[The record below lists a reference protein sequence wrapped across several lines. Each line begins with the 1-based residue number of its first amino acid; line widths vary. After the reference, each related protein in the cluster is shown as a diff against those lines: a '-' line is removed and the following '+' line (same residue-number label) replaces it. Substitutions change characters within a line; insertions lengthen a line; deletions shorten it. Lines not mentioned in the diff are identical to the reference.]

1 MLSSPCKTTFN
12 PILFIFPFRF
22 REIFYCTGRF
32 DQRCFSCGTISN
44 RVHCYDV
51 GSPCDLDI
59 WDPSSWKVGAKMNL
73 GAYYSSIPMEW
84 TSGSEAVGPYRDRV
98 IIDALLRNQI
108 YFSTLSI
115 VVIVLSIPSCNTCRY
130 QTGSTYLI
138 ILQIAWF
145 EGHLT
150 MSDLPQRGTKK
161 AKLKRQDAN
170 HNLKVAPFHSR
181 FM

>member
-1 MLSSPCKTTFN
+1 MAETSRLRSSVGCFYCYLRPLGLIHWCVIKSMRN
-12 PILFIFPFRF
+12 DILFIFPFRF

-108 YFSTLSI
+108 YFSTLSSSSF
-115 VVIVLSIPSCNTCRY
+115 VHTEL
-130 QTGSTYLI
+130 QYL
-138 ILQIAWF
+138 
-145 EGHLT
+145 
-150 MSDLPQRGTKK
+150 
-161 AKLKRQDAN
+161 
-170 HNLKVAPFHSR
+170 
-181 FM
+181 